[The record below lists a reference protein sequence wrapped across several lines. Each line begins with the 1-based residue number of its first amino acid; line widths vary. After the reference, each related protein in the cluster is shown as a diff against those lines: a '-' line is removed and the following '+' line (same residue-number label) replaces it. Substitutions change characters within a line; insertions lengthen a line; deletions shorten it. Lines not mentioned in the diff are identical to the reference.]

1 MYQWLS
7 SAGLAVAIL
16 ALSGCSIEAGHA
28 LVELVHG
35 SQESTESTEDFE
47 WRGVVAAGDV
57 IEIKGIN
64 GGVRASATSG
74 DEVEV
79 VAERTGRRDD
89 PNEVRIEV
97 VEHDDGVTIC
107 AVYPREGNEC
117 LPGDRGRL
125 SARNNDVKVEFTV
138 RVPDGVRFTG
148 RTVNGGIRAE
158 DLGADVLADTVNGS
172 VNISTSGRAV
182 ANTVNG
188 SIEAEMG
195 RADWSSDV
203 SFETVNG
210 SITLTLPEDVNA
222 NVRARTVNGRIRTD
236 LPLTVREVG
245 RRRLEGT
252 LGDGGPE
259 LELETVNGS
268 ISLNARP

>member
-1 MYQWLS
+1 MHRWFS
-7 SAGLAVAIL
+7 SVGLAVAF
-16 ALSGCSIEAGHA
+16 AAFSGCSLEAGHA
-28 LVELVHG
+28 MMDLVQG
-35 SQESTESTEDFE
+35 SQESVERFE
-47 WRGVVAAGDV
+47 WSGEIAEGDA

-64 GGVRASATSG
+64 GQVVATRTSG
-74 DEVEV
+74 DDVEV
-79 VAERTGRRDD
+79 TATRTGRRDD

-97 VEHDDGVTIC
+97 VEHNGGVTIC

-125 SARNNDVKVEFTV
+125 SVRNNDVKVEFEV
-138 RVPDGVRFTG
+138 RVPDGVAFAG
-148 RTVNGGIRAE
+148 RSVNGSIRAE
-158 DLGADVLADTVNGS
+158 DLDSDVIATTVNGAID
-172 VNISTSGRAV
+172 ISTSGRAE
-182 ANTVNG
+182 AETVNG
-188 SIEAEMG
+188 SIEADMG
-195 RADWSSDV
+195 RADWDHDV

-210 SITLTLPEDVNA
+210 SISITLPEDVNA

-245 RRRLEGT
+245 RRRLDGR

-268 ISLNARP
+268 ISLNSRP

>member
-1 MYQWLS
+1 MQRWFAS
-7 SAGLAVAIL
+7 VGLAL
-16 ALSGCSIEAGHA
+16 AVVVVSGCSIEAGHA
-28 LVELVHG
+28 LIDLVHG
-35 SQESTESTEDFE
+35 SQESGDTFE
-47 WRGVVAAGDV
+47 WRGAVAAGDV

-64 GGVRASATSG
+64 GAIRASATSG
-74 DEVEV
+74 DQV
-79 VAERTGRRDD
+79 
-89 PNEVRIEV
+89 EV
-97 VEHDDGVTIC
+97 VEHDDGITIC

-125 SARNNDVKVEFTV
+125 SVRNNDVQVKFTV

-148 RTVNGGIRAE
+148 RTVNGSVRAA

-172 VNISTSGRAV
+172 VTISTSGRAE

-222 NVRARTVNGRIRTD
+222 DVRARTVNGRIRTD

-245 RRRLEGT
+245 RRRLDGT
-252 LGDGGPE
+252 LGDGGLE
-259 LELETVNGS
+259 LELKTVNAS
-268 ISLNARP
+268 ITLNALP

>member
-1 MYQWLS
+1 MQRWFAS
-7 SAGLAVAIL
+7 VGLAFAVVVV
-16 ALSGCSIEAGHA
+16 SGCSIEAGHA
-28 LVELVHG
+28 LIDLVHG
-35 SQESTESTEDFE
+35 SQESTEDFE
-47 WRGVVAAGDV
+47 WRGAVAAGDV

-64 GGVRASATSG
+64 GPIRASATSG
-74 DEVEV
+74 DQVEV

-125 SARNNDVKVEFTV
+125 SVRNNDVKVEFTV

-148 RTVNGGIRAE
+148 RTVNGSVRAE

-172 VNISTSGRAV
+172 VTISTSGRAE

-210 SITLTLPEDVNA
+210 SITLTLPEDVDA
-222 NVRARTVNGRIRTD
+222 DVRARTVNGRIRTD

-245 RRRLEGT
+245 RRRLDGT

-259 LELETVNGS
+259 LELKTVNGS
-268 ISLNARP
+268 ITLNALP